1 MTVPELLEGYQLSPQ
16 QERLWLL
23 QQDCSAFRAQCVVML
38 EGRLDATALDD
49 ALQTVVE
56 RHEILRTVFCGLPE
70 MKKPVQVIVDPANPL
85 QRKIGLNG
93 QGAPRELTAIL
104 KVFAPEA
111 ELPFDFQ
118 NGPLFRAFLLPLS
131 TEQHALL
138 LSLPSLCAD
147 GRTLTNLVR
156 EISQAYAARLKNEE
170 LSDEATQYIQFSEWQ
185 NELRETEDDAVSGV
199 FWHQINVSDLHRA
212 QLPFAKATGGA
223 PFEPRRIDF
232 RIEPELLAEI
242 DPLAQEHGAS
252 SESFFL
258 ACWAILLTLLTR
270 RPEIIIGAACDGRQ
284 FAELQDALGLFAK
297 YVPAQFQLHGQYKF
311 SEVLVRTHQLLSELQ
326 RWQDEFAWERV
337 IKTEATNG
345 QPGFF
350 PLCFSFTEQPVAF
363 EAGALKFSLNAQ
375 SVCIDRF
382 ELQLSLSRSGPALD
396 VALYY
401 DANQFRAED
410 IALTGAEFLTL
421 IRSAVRSPHCAIQ
434 ELDIL
439 GETMR
444 RQLLYQFSSG
454 DAERPV
460 DSRIDQ
466 LFEAQASYAPDQVAV
481 CFEDEQLT
489 YGALNARANRL
500 AHYLQRLGV
509 KPEEL
514 VALCLDRSTEMLTGM
529 LGTLKAGGAYV
540 PLDPT
545 LPAERL
551 SFIIEDSRARVL
563 ITKRGIGDRLSNHLR
578 DRVVYL
584 DSDGGILALESAEN
598 PTSDARADNLL
609 YVMYTSGSTGRPKG
623 VAIEHRQLVNYVSGI
638 QKRLA
643 LPREVNYATVSSFA
657 TDLGNTAIFPAL
669 CGGGTLH
676 IISQERASDSVAL
689 ADYFRTRRVDCLKI
703 VPSHMLALL
712 EGSEPVA
719 LMPQQR
725 LIFGGEACSWELAL
739 RMDAL
744 SEERRVLNHYGPT
757 ETTVGALTY
766 PIERSAS
773 DVGTGSVPLGRPI
786 VNSHVYS
793 LDNQLQPVPIW
804 AAGEL
809 YIAGAGLA
817 RGYINRPDL
826 TAEKFIPHPY
836 SAEPGAR
843 MYKTGDLGRFC
854 AGGEVEFLGR
864 VDHQVKVRGNRI
876 EPGEIEAVLKQRA
889 EIESAVVILRE
900 DAPGDKRLVA
910 YLVARRG
917 REINTKDLW
926 PALRERLPEHMI
938 PAAFVVLK
946 KLPVTPTG
954 KIDREA
960 LPRPTQ
966 TRSESEKSF
975 VAPRDEM
982 EGKLAQ
988 IWQSTLGL
996 QSIGVRD
1003 NFFQLGGHSLLAVRL
1018 LALIEESFGCRLP
1031 LATFFQGATIEQ
1043 LAEALR
1049 RESQVQLPAA
1059 LAPIQTGNAKTPFFC
1074 VHPASGLV
1082 SSYALL
1088 AKYLGPDQPFYG
1100 LRARGVDGEAE
1111 PHTQI
1116 EMMAAEYIAAIR
1128 VVQPKGPYLLG
1139 GWSLGGVIAH
1149 EMARQLQEQGEQIAL
1164 LVLIDATAAPT
1175 LMAKFVRSI
1184 RRRND
1189 WQQLALF
1196 GLHLGLPLDQFVRSR
1211 RHLTSLPAD
1220 EQLKYLLE
1228 LAIEAKK
1235 LPPNTELSWLGH
1247 LAQVFA
1253 AHTRLTKDYQ
1263 PRTFH
1268 GRPLLFR
1275 AHTPVTL
1282 AHGIVEPFLRR
1293 QPYLS
1298 EVLDWRGKIF
1308 RSRTGKWKPFV
1319 TDGIEVHEIPGNHF
1333 TMLEEPHVQILARQI
1348 KAHLD
1353 LVNADGLAASVE
1365 SQLKKPGVR
1374 SPLLLPVPLEKELK
1388 MSNVSISL
1396 KDVRKSFE
1404 TVVAVDKVSFS
1415 VESGEIFGLLG
1426 PNGAGKTTMIRM
1438 IMDIIRPD
1446 QGSVEVF
1453 GHRMT
1458 EADKDRIGYLPEERG
1473 LYTRQKVLSVLEY
1486 FAQLKGKDRQTARRN
1501 ALNWLE
1507 RFGMIEVQDKK
1518 VKELSKGNQQ
1528 KIQLIAT
1535 LVSDPQIVILDE
1547 PFSGLDPVNTR
1558 LVSTLIRE
1566 LADAG
1571 KTVLLSTHQ
1580 MGLVET
1586 MCRRVFMINKGRQ
1599 VFYGPLD
1606 EIKKQY
1612 SDSAVLVKSTA
1623 EYSKCNL
1630 ISRYVAN
1637 NGTMKVYLRDGVPTR
1652 ELLRWLTQSGAD
1664 IDFFQRAITP
1674 LEEIYI
1680 RVVEEAK
1687 EPREEKSL
1695 AKAG

>member
-1 MTVPELLEGYQLSPQ
+1 MTELLEGYQLSPQ

-93 QGAPRELTAIL
+93 EGLTSIH
-104 KVFAPEA
+104 KIFAPEA

-131 TEQHALL
+131 TDKHALL

-170 LSDEATQYIQFSEWQ
+170 LRDEATQYIQFSEWQ
-185 NELRETEDDAVSGV
+185 NELREMEDDAV
-199 FWHQINVSDLHRA
+199 FWHEINVSDLQRA
-212 QLPFAKATGGA
+212 QLPFAKTAGGA
-223 PFEPRRIDF
+223 PFEPKRIDF
-232 RIEPELLAEI
+232 RIEPELVAEI
-242 DPLAQEHGAS
+242 DRLAQQNSAS

-326 RWQDEFAWERV
+326 RWQDDFAWERV
-337 IKTEATNG
+337 MKAEATNG

-350 PLCFSFTEQPVAF
+350 PLCFSFTDQPAAY

-396 VALYY
+396 VALHY
-401 DANQFRAED
+401 DANRFRAED
-410 IALTGAEFLTL
+410 IALTGEEFLTL
-421 IRSAVRSPHCAIQ
+421 IGSAVRSPHCAIQ

-444 RQLLYQFSSG
+444 RQLLFQFSSG
-454 DAERPV
+454 DAERPS
-460 DSRIDQ
+460 DSRIEQ
-466 LFEAQASYAPDQVAV
+466 LFEAQAAYAPDQIAV

-489 YGALNARANRL
+489 YAALNARANRL

-509 KPEEL
+509 EPEEL
-514 VALCLDRSTEMLTGM
+514 VALCLERSTEMLAGM
-529 LGTLKAGGAYV
+529 LGIMKAGGAYV

-563 ITKRGIGDRLSNHLR
+563 ITKREIGDRLSNHLR
-578 DRVVYL
+578 DRAVYL
-584 DSDGGILALESAEN
+584 DSDGDVLALESEEN

-623 VAIEHRQLVNYVSGI
+623 VAIEHRQLVNYVAGI

-643 LPREVNYATVSSFA
+643 LPRDVSYATVSTFA

-676 IISQERASDSVAL
+676 IISPERASDSVAL
-689 ADYFRTRRVDCLKI
+689 ADYLRTRRVDCLKI

-712 EGSEPVA
+712 EGSDPAA

-773 DVGTGSVPLGRPI
+773 NVGTGSVPLGRPI

-793 LDNQLQPVPIW
+793 LDNQLRPVPIW
-804 AAGEL
+804 VAGEL

-836 SAEPGAR
+836 SVEPGAR

-854 AGGEVEFLGR
+854 AGGEMEFLGR

-876 EPGEIEAVLKQRA
+876 ELGEIEAVLKQRA
-889 EIESAVVILRE
+889 EIENAVVILRE

-910 YLVARRG
+910 YLVAGRG
-917 REINTKDLW
+917 MEINTKDLW

-954 KIDREA
+954 KIDRAA

-1003 NFFQLGGHSLLAVRL
+1003 NFFELGGHSLLAVRL
-1018 LALIEESFGCRLP
+1018 LALIEKSFGRRLA

-1049 RESQVQLPAA
+1049 QQSQVQLPAP
-1059 LAPIQTGNAKTPFFC
+1059 LVPIQTGNAKTPFFC

-1082 SSYALL
+1082 SSYTLL

-1100 LRARGVDGEAE
+1100 LQARGVDGEAE

-1116 EMMAAEYIAAIR
+1116 EAMAAEYIAAIR
-1128 VVQPKGPYLLG
+1128 FVQPKGPYLLG

-1149 EMARQLQEQGEQIAL
+1149 EMARQLQEQGEQVAL

-1175 LMAKFVRSI
+1175 LAAKFVRRI
-1184 RRRND
+1184 RRADD
-1189 WQQLALF
+1189 WQQLVLF
-1196 GLHLGLPLDQFVRSR
+1196 GLHLGLPLDQFVKSR
-1211 RHLTSLPAD
+1211 RQLTSLPAD

-1228 LAIEAKK
+1228 SAIEAKK

-1253 AHTRLTKDYQ
+1253 AHTGLTKDYQ
-1263 PRTFH
+1263 PRTVH

-1275 AHTPVTL
+1275 ARTPVTL
-1282 AHGIVEPFLRR
+1282 ARGFVEPFLRR
-1293 QPYLS
+1293 QPYVS
-1298 EVLDWRGKIF
+1298 EFLDWRGKIF

-1333 TMLEEPHVQILARQI
+1333 TILEEPHVQILAQQL

-1365 SQLKKPGVR
+1365 SQLKKPGMH
-1374 SPLLLPVPLEKELK
+1374 SPLAPLEKELK

-1396 KDVRKSFE
+1396 KEVRKSFE
-1404 TVVAVDKVSFS
+1404 TVVAVDNVSFS

-1446 QGSVEVF
+1446 QGLVEVF

-1458 EADKDRIGYLPEERG
+1458 EADKDRVGYLPEERG

-1501 ALNWLE
+1501 ALHWLE
-1507 RFGMIEVQDKK
+1507 RFGMLEVQDKK

-1566 LADAG
+1566 LAAAG

-1599 VFYGPLD
+1599 VFYGLLD

-1623 EYSKCNL
+1623 EYSQCNL
-1630 ISRYVAN
+1630 ISRYVSN
-1637 NGTMKVYLRDGVPTR
+1637 NGTMKVYLRDGVPPR

-1674 LEEIYI
+1674 LEDIYI

-1687 EPREEKSL
+1687 GQREEKSL
-1695 AKAG
+1695 PNVG